1 MEDLREDPTFEE
13 GIPVP
18 VEVYEIEHEGY
29 IHFGVG
35 RIIGSV
41 ETFLGRL
48 PIVEVQ
54 DIKDGEPV
62 TMVKTMD
69 VVCETLRSKTVDF
82 LAENL
87 CAINSVRRYLQE
99 KRSNDTPNDS

>member
-1 MEDLREDPTFEE
+1 MENLREDPTFEE

-18 VEVYEIEHEGY
+18 VEVYEIENEGY

-35 RIIGSV
+35 RIIGSI

-54 DIKDGEPV
+54 DIKDGAPV
-62 TMVKTMD
+62 TMIKTMD

-82 LAENL
+82 LAENS
-87 CAINSVRRYLQE
+87 CAINSVKRYLQH
-99 KRSNDTPNDS
+99 KRNDDTPSDT